1 MALGRDV
8 EEADAGTRVQPR
20 VAVRE
25 RGQRVDEV
33 VLLAEVAAVLQIRRR
48 HLGTLQGGVV
58 HRRSLGRGHLGRV
71 DGLGE
76 QSLVAVGFFL
86 QVGGHIQQ
94 SDGDGLSLSP
104 PAEGTADDSATYKP
118 NRTQT
123 ESMTEDAIEHRRL
136 IVAGTGIAGLTAAIY
151 AARSNN
157 DPLVLEGDEP
167 GGQLTLTSE
176 VENYPGFPEGL
187 SGPDLINKM
196 KEQAEQFGSE
206 LKHGV
211 VESVD
216 GGESPFTVELSN
228 GDVYTCDAFIAASG
242 ASARTLG
249 VPGED
254 ELMGYGVSTCATC
267 DGAFFRGEDM
277 LVVGGGDAAME
288 EAHFLTKF
296 ADTVYI
302 AHRREEFRAED
313 YWIDKV
319 GKKVESG
326 EIEIMRNTELLEIHG
341 SAEDGVDHVTL
352 AQNDEGHPSENLDA
366 DGTETFDFDVGAVF
380 MAIGHTPNTDYLKGT
395 DVELDDAGYI
405 VAEGGKGGGQ
415 TATDV
420 EGIFGAGDIVDY
432 HYQQAVTAAGM
443 GCKAAMDADEYLEDL
458 PEADAESEAAAEA
471 DD

>member
-1 MALGRDV
+1 
-8 EEADAGTRVQPR
+8 
-20 VAVRE
+20 
-25 RGQRVDEV
+25 
-33 VLLAEVAAVLQIRRR
+33 
-48 HLGTLQGGVV
+48 
-58 HRRSLGRGHLGRV
+58 
-71 DGLGE
+71 
-76 QSLVAVGFFL
+76 
-86 QVGGHIQQ
+86 
-94 SDGDGLSLSP
+94 
-104 PAEGTADDSATYKP
+104 
-118 NRTQT
+118 
-123 ESMTEDAIEHRRL
+123 MTDDAIEHRRL

-176 VENYPGFPEGL
+176 VENYPGFPDGL
-187 SGPDLINKM
+187 SGPELINKM
-196 KEQAEQFGSE
+196 KEQASQFGSDLE
-206 LKHGV
+206 HGIV
-211 VESVD
+211 TDVS
-216 GGESPFTVELSN
+216 GEERPFRVELRD
-228 GDVYTCDAFIAASG
+228 GTVYTCDAFIAASG

-319 GKKVESG
+319 QKKVESG
-326 EIEIMRNTELLEIHG
+326 EIEIMRNTELLEMHG

-352 AQNDEGHPSENLDA
+352 ARNESGHPSEKLDD

-380 MAIGHTPNTDYLKGT
+380 IAIGHTPNTDYLEDTG
-395 DVELDDAGYI
+395 VELDETGYI
-405 VAEGGKGGGQ
+405 VAKGGKGGDQ

-420 EGIFGAGDIVDY
+420 AGIFGAGDVVDY

-443 GCKAAMDADEYLEDL
+443 GCKAAIDADEYLEDL